1 LETGRPKS
9 GPKREKVEKIRRAD
23 EVFDRWASE
32 PGEKDSTGLQRAFKS
47 RPRSPKPNEGAGKTP
62 AEPTGKE
69 CEWERAK
76 EKDQSSSSVSS
87 WGTGAYHWTP
97 EFRDEMKAEADGWGM
112 KRIASERKKRTLMA
126 GGSITS

>member
-1 LETGRPKS
+1 MEKKLGD
-9 GPKREKVEKIRRAD
+9 REDDKKKLGDAEKQRRAD

-62 AEPTGKE
+62 AEPKRKE

-76 EKDQSSSSVSS
+76 EK
-87 WGTGAYHWTP
+87 G
-97 EFRDEMKAEADGWGM
+97 
-112 KRIASERKKRTLMA
+112 
-126 GGSITS
+126 